1 MKKNIKIWCML
12 VIFILN
18 IILAVI
24 PSNNAWAM
32 KKNQYSI
39 IRVDEGIKYLSVY
52 NDNILLINNEGQAI
66 LRKDEIDIKIQGNNF
81 RMLAKNL
88 IINDENKIYDVFNE
102 EFLDEETIDKFE
114 DIIIESK
121 NIFVTGAGRSGL
133 AAKAFA
139 MRLMH
144 LGLSAYVVG
153 ETISP
158 AIYEDDCIIAISG
171 SGETNTI
178 VSAAKIAKNR
188 GSKVLAVTSYPEST
202 LGKLSDAYVFVK
214 GRTKKEVDDENYMK
228 RQIHGNYTSLTPLG
242 TAFELTTLVFL
253 DAIVSELMEKMQQTE
268 SDLKARH
275 TVLE

>member
-1 MKKNIKIWCML
+1 MEIMKTSINAILDNIK
-12 VIFILN
+12 
-18 IILAVI
+18 
-24 PSNNAWAM
+24 NA
-32 KKNQYSI
+32 
-39 IRVDEGIKYLSVY
+39 
-52 NDNILLINNEGQAI
+52 
-66 LRKDEIDIKIQGNNF
+66 
-81 RMLAKNL
+81 
-88 IINDENKIYDVFNE
+88 E

-214 GRTKKEVDDENYMK
+214 GRTQKEVDDENYMK

>member
-1 MKKNIKIWCML
+1 MEIMKTSINAILDNIK
-12 VIFILN
+12 
-18 IILAVI
+18 
-24 PSNNAWAM
+24 NA
-32 KKNQYSI
+32 
-39 IRVDEGIKYLSVY
+39 
-52 NDNILLINNEGQAI
+52 
-66 LRKDEIDIKIQGNNF
+66 
-81 RMLAKNL
+81 
-88 IINDENKIYDVFNE
+88 E

-133 AAKAFA
+133 AAKAFE

>member
-1 MKKNIKIWCML
+1 MEIMKTSIAA
-12 VIFILN
+12 IL
-18 IILAVI
+18 
-24 PSNNAWAM
+24 
-32 KKNQYSI
+32 
-39 IRVDEGIKYLSVY
+39 
-52 NDNILLINNEGQAI
+52 DNIQNA
-66 LRKDEIDIKIQGNNF
+66 
-81 RMLAKNL
+81 
-88 IINDENKIYDVFNE
+88 E
-102 EFLDEETIDKFE
+102 EFLNEDAIDKFE
-114 DIIIESK
+114 NIIIESK

-144 LGLSAYVVG
+144 LGLSSYVVG

-158 AIYEDDCIIAISG
+158 AINEDDCIVAISG

-202 LGKLSDAYVFVK
+202 LGQLADSILFVK
-214 GRTKKEVDDENYMK
+214 GRTKQEVDDENYMK
-228 RQIHGNYTSLTPLG
+228 RQIYGNYTSLTPLG

-253 DAIVSELMEKMQQTE
+253 DAIVSELMEKMHQTE

>member
-1 MKKNIKIWCML
+1 MKSSIKAIIGNI
-12 VIFILN
+12 VS
-18 IILAVI
+18 A
-24 PSNNAWAM
+24 
-32 KKNQYSI
+32 
-39 IRVDEGIKYLSVY
+39 
-52 NDNILLINNEGQAI
+52 
-66 LRKDEIDIKIQGNNF
+66 
-81 RMLAKNL
+81 
-88 IINDENKIYDVFNE
+88 E
-102 EFLDEETIDKFE
+102 EFLDAESIDRFE
-114 DIIIESK
+114 NIIIESK
-121 NIFVTGAGRSGL
+121 NVFVTGAGRSGL

-158 AIYEDDCIIAISG
+158 AINEDDCIVAISG

-178 VSAAKIAKNR
+178 VSAAKIAKKR

-202 LGKLSDAYVFVK
+202 LGELADTCLLVK

-228 RQIHGNYTSLTPLG
+228 RQIYGNYTSLTPLG

-253 DAIVSELMEKMQQTE
+253 DAVVSELMEKMHQTE

>member
-1 MKKNIKIWCML
+1 MEIMKTSIKA
-12 VIFILN
+12 IL
-18 IILAVI
+18 
-24 PSNNAWAM
+24 
-32 KKNQYSI
+32 
-39 IRVDEGIKYLSVY
+39 
-52 NDNILLINNEGQAI
+52 DNIESA
-66 LRKDEIDIKIQGNNF
+66 
-81 RMLAKNL
+81 
-88 IINDENKIYDVFNE
+88 E
-102 EFLDEETIDKFE
+102 EFLDEKSLDEFE
-114 DIIIESK
+114 DIIIAAK

-158 AIYEDDCIIAISG
+158 AIYSDDVIVAISG

-188 GSKVLAVTSYPEST
+188 GSKVLALTSYPDST
-202 LGKLSDAYVFVK
+202 LGQLADTFILVK

-253 DAIVSELMEKMQQTE
+253 DAIVSELMEKMHQTE

>member
-1 MKKNIKIWCML
+1 MEIMKTSLNAILDNIK
-12 VIFILN
+12 
-18 IILAVI
+18 
-24 PSNNAWAM
+24 NA
-32 KKNQYSI
+32 
-39 IRVDEGIKYLSVY
+39 
-52 NDNILLINNEGQAI
+52 
-66 LRKDEIDIKIQGNNF
+66 
-81 RMLAKNL
+81 
-88 IINDENKIYDVFNE
+88 E
-102 EFLDEETIDKFE
+102 EFLAEETIDKFE

-188 GSKVLAVTSYPEST
+188 GSKVLAVTSYREST

>member
-1 MKKNIKIWCML
+1 MEIMKT
-12 VIFILN
+12 
-18 IILAVI
+18 
-24 PSNNAWAM
+24 
-32 KKNQYSI
+32 SI
-39 IRVDEGIKYLSVY
+39 
-52 NDNILLINNEGQAI
+52 QAI
-66 LRKDEIDIKIQGNNF
+66 LNNIEK
-81 RMLAKNL
+81 A
-88 IINDENKIYDVFNE
+88 E
-102 EFLDEETIDKFE
+102 EYLDEEAIDKFE
-114 DIIIESK
+114 DIIIGSK

-158 AIYEDDCIIAISG
+158 AIYEDDCIVAISG

-188 GSKVLAVTSYPEST
+188 GSKVLALTSYPEST
-202 LGKLSDAYVFVK
+202 LGQLCDSYILVK
-214 GRTKKEVDDENYMK
+214 GRTKKEVDDENYIK

-253 DAIVSELMEKMQQTE
+253 DAIVSELMEKMHQTE

>member
-1 MKKNIKIWCML
+1 MEIMKTSIKE
-12 VIFILN
+12 ILN
-18 IILAVI
+18 NIE
-24 PSNNAWAM
+24 NA
-32 KKNQYSI
+32 
-39 IRVDEGIKYLSVY
+39 
-52 NDNILLINNEGQAI
+52 
-66 LRKDEIDIKIQGNNF
+66 
-81 RMLAKNL
+81 
-88 IINDENKIYDVFNE
+88 E
-102 EFLDEETIDKFE
+102 EYLDEESIENFE
-114 DIIIESK
+114 DIII
-121 NIFVTGAGRSGL
+121 NANNVFVTGAGRSGL

-144 LGLSAYVVG
+144 LGVSSYVVG

-158 AIYEDDCIIAISG
+158 AINKDDCIIAISG

-202 LGKLSDAYVFVK
+202 LGQLSDCYIVVK

-228 RQIHGNYTSLTPLG
+228 RQIYGNYTSLTPLG

-253 DAIVSELMEKMQQTE
+253 DAIVSELMEKMHQTE

>member
-1 MKKNIKIWCML
+1 MKSSIKAIIGNI
-12 VIFILN
+12 VS
-18 IILAVI
+18 A
-24 PSNNAWAM
+24 
-32 KKNQYSI
+32 
-39 IRVDEGIKYLSVY
+39 
-52 NDNILLINNEGQAI
+52 
-66 LRKDEIDIKIQGNNF
+66 
-81 RMLAKNL
+81 
-88 IINDENKIYDVFNE
+88 E
-102 EFLDEETIDKFE
+102 EFLDEENVEKFE
-114 DIIIESK
+114 DIIIEAD
-121 NIFVTGAGRSGL
+121 NVFVTGAGRSGL

-144 LGLSAYVVG
+144 LGVSAYVVG

-158 AIYEDDCIIAISG
+158 AINNGDCIIAISG

-202 LGKLSDAYVFVK
+202 LGKLADTCLLVK
-214 GRTKKEVDDENYMK
+214 GRTMQEVDDENYMK
-228 RQIHGNYTSLTPLG
+228 RQIYGNYTSLTPLG

-253 DAIVSELMEKMQQTE
+253 DAIVSELMEKMHQTE

>member
-1 MKKNIKIWCML
+1 MEIMKTSIK
-12 VIFILN
+12 
-18 IILAVI
+18 
-24 PSNNAWAM
+24 
-32 KKNQYSI
+32 
-39 IRVDEGIKYLSVY
+39 
-52 NDNILLINNEGQAI
+52 AI
-66 LRKDEIDIKIQGNNF
+66 L
-81 RMLAKNL
+81 
-88 IINDENKIYDVFNE
+88 ENIESAE
-102 EFLDEETIDKFE
+102 EFLDEKTIDKFE
-114 DIIIESK
+114 NMIIGAN

-144 LGLSAYVVG
+144 LGLSSYVVG

-158 AIYEDDCIIAISG
+158 AINADDCIVAISG

-188 GSKVLAVTSYPEST
+188 GSKVLALTSYPESS
-202 LGKLSDAYVFVK
+202 LGQLADSFILVK

-253 DAIVSELMEKMQQTE
+253 DAIVSELMEKMEQTE

>member
-1 MKKNIKIWCML
+1 MEIMKTSIKAILGNIEDAQKYL
-12 VIFILN
+12 DEK
-18 IILAVI
+18 A
-24 PSNNAWAM
+24 
-32 KKNQYSI
+32 
-39 IRVDEGIKYLSVY
+39 VDE
-52 NDNILLINNEGQAI
+52 
-66 LRKDEIDIKIQGNNF
+66 
-81 RMLAKNL
+81 
-88 IINDENKIYDVFNE
+88 
-102 EFLDEETIDKFE
+102 FE
-114 DIIIESK
+114 DIIISSE

-144 LGLSAYVVG
+144 LGLSSFVVG

-158 AIYEDDCIIAISG
+158 AINENDCIIAISG

-202 LGKLSDAYVFVK
+202 LGQLSDAYLFVK

-253 DAIVSELMEKMQQTE
+253 DAIVSELMEKMEQTE

>member
-1 MKKNIKIWCML
+1 MEIMKTSIKAILDNIKNAED
-12 VIFILN
+12 ILDEKAIDEFEN
-18 IILAVI
+18 III
-24 PSNNAWAM
+24 
-32 KKNQYSI
+32 
-39 IRVDEGIKYLSVY
+39 G
-52 NDNILLINNEGQAI
+52 
-66 LRKDEIDIKIQGNNF
+66 
-81 RMLAKNL
+81 
-88 IINDENKIYDVFNE
+88 
-102 EFLDEETIDKFE
+102 
-114 DIIIESK
+114 SK

-178 VSAAKIAKNR
+178 VSAVKIAKNR
-188 GSKVLAVTSYPEST
+188 GSKVLALTSYPESN
-202 LGKLSDAYVFVK
+202 LGQLADAYILVK
-214 GRTKKEVDDENYMK
+214 GRTKKEDDDENYMK
-228 RQIHGNYTSLTPLG
+228 RQIYGNYTSLTPLG

>member
-1 MKKNIKIWCML
+1 MKTSIKA
-12 VIFILN
+12 ILN
-18 IILAVI
+18 NIISA
-24 PSNNAWAM
+24 
-32 KKNQYSI
+32 
-39 IRVDEGIKYLSVY
+39 
-52 NDNILLINNEGQAI
+52 
-66 LRKDEIDIKIQGNNF
+66 
-81 RMLAKNL
+81 
-88 IINDENKIYDVFNE
+88 E
-102 EFLDEETIDKFE
+102 EYLDEETIEQFE
-114 DIIIESK
+114 NIIIEAK
-121 NIFVTGAGRSGL
+121 NVFVTGAGRSGL

-178 VSAAKIAKNR
+178 VSAARIAKNR

-202 LGKLSDAYVFVK
+202 LGQLADGYLLVK
-214 GRTKKEVDDENYMK
+214 GRTKKEVDDENYIK

>member
-1 MKKNIKIWCML
+1 MKTSIRA
-12 VIFILN
+12 IL
-18 IILAVI
+18 
-24 PSNNAWAM
+24 
-32 KKNQYSI
+32 
-39 IRVDEGIKYLSVY
+39 
-52 NDNILLINNEGQAI
+52 DNIESAQ
-66 LRKDEIDIKIQGNNF
+66 E
-81 RMLAKNL
+81 
-88 IINDENKIYDVFNE
+88 Y
-102 EFLDEETIDKFE
+102 LDEEAIEKFE
-114 DIIIESK
+114 DIIINSK

-188 GSKVLAVTSYPEST
+188 GSKVLALTSYPDST
-202 LGKLSDAYVFVK
+202 LGQMCDSYILVK
-214 GRTKKEVDDENYMK
+214 GRTKKEVDDENYIK

-253 DAIVSELMEKMQQTE
+253 DAIVSELMEKMHQTE

>member
-1 MKKNIKIWCML
+1 MEIMKTSIRA
-12 VIFILN
+12 ILN
-18 IILAVI
+18 
-24 PSNNAWAM
+24 
-32 KKNQYSI
+32 
-39 IRVDEGIKYLSVY
+39 
-52 NDNILLINNEGQAI
+52 NIESAQ
-66 LRKDEIDIKIQGNNF
+66 
-81 RMLAKNL
+81 
-88 IINDENKIYDVFNE
+88 
-102 EFLDEETIDKFE
+102 EFLDEKAIDEFE

-188 GSKVLAVTSYPEST
+188 GSKVLALTSYPDST
-202 LGKLSDAYVFVK
+202 LGQLADSYILVK
-214 GRTKKEVDDENYMK
+214 GRTKKEVDDENYIK

-253 DAIVSELMEKMQQTE
+253 DAIVSELMEKMHQTE

>member
-1 MKKNIKIWCML
+1 MKTSIKAILDNIKS
-12 VIFILN
+12 
-18 IILAVI
+18 AED
-24 PSNNAWAM
+24 
-32 KKNQYSI
+32 Y
-39 IRVDEGIKYLSVY
+39 
-52 NDNILLINNEGQAI
+52 
-66 LRKDEIDIKIQGNNF
+66 
-81 RMLAKNL
+81 
-88 IINDENKIYDVFNE
+88 
-102 EFLDEETIDKFE
+102 LDEEAIDKFE
-114 DIIIESK
+114 NIIIESK

-188 GSKVLAVTSYPEST
+188 GSKVLALTSYPEST
-202 LGKLSDAYVFVK
+202 LGQLCDCYILVK
-214 GRTKKEVDDENYMK
+214 GRTKKEVDDENYIK

>member
-1 MKKNIKIWCML
+1 MEIMKTSIKA
-12 VIFILN
+12 IL
-18 IILAVI
+18 
-24 PSNNAWAM
+24 
-32 KKNQYSI
+32 
-39 IRVDEGIKYLSVY
+39 
-52 NDNILLINNEGQAI
+52 DNIESAQ
-66 LRKDEIDIKIQGNNF
+66 
-81 RMLAKNL
+81 
-88 IINDENKIYDVFNE
+88 
-102 EFLDEETIDKFE
+102 EFLDEEAIDKFE

-158 AIYEDDCIIAISG
+158 AIYEDDCIVAISG

-178 VSAAKIAKNR
+178 VSAAKISKTR
-188 GSKVLAVTSYPEST
+188 GAKVLALTSYPEST
-202 LGKLSDAYVFVK
+202 LGQLADCYVLVK

-253 DAIVSELMEKMQQTE
+253 DAIVSELMEKMEQTE

>member
-1 MKKNIKIWCML
+1 MEIMKTSIRA
-12 VIFILN
+12 IL
-18 IILAVI
+18 
-24 PSNNAWAM
+24 
-32 KKNQYSI
+32 
-39 IRVDEGIKYLSVY
+39 
-52 NDNILLINNEGQAI
+52 DNIESAQ
-66 LRKDEIDIKIQGNNF
+66 D
-81 RMLAKNL
+81 
-88 IINDENKIYDVFNE
+88 
-102 EFLDEETIDKFE
+102 FLDEEAIEKFE
-114 DIIIESK
+114 EIIINSK

-188 GSKVLAVTSYPEST
+188 GSKVLALTSYPEST
-202 LGKLSDAYVFVK
+202 LGQLCDSYILVK
-214 GRTKKEVDDENYMK
+214 GRTKKEVDDENYIK

-253 DAIVSELMEKMQQTE
+253 DAIVSELMEKMHQTE

>member
-1 MKKNIKIWCML
+1 MEIMKTSIK
-12 VIFILN
+12 
-18 IILAVI
+18 
-24 PSNNAWAM
+24 
-32 KKNQYSI
+32 
-39 IRVDEGIKYLSVY
+39 
-52 NDNILLINNEGQAI
+52 AI
-66 LRKDEIDIKIQGNNF
+66 L
-81 RMLAKNL
+81 
-88 IINDENKIYDVFNE
+88 ENIEMAE
-102 EFLDEETIDKFE
+102 EYLDEKTIDEFE
-114 DIIIESK
+114 DIII
-121 NIFVTGAGRSGL
+121 NANNVFVTGAGRSGL

-158 AIYEDDCIIAISG
+158 AINKGDCIIAISG

-178 VSAAKIAKNR
+178 VSAAKIAKDR
-188 GSKVLAVTSYPEST
+188 GSDVLAVTSYPEST
-202 LGKLSDAYVFVK
+202 LGKLADGYLFVK
-214 GRTKKEVDDENYMK
+214 GRTKQEVDDENYMK

-253 DAIVSELMEKMQQTE
+253 DAIVSELMEKMEQTE

>member
-1 MKKNIKIWCML
+1 MGKIKMEIMKTSIKA
-12 VIFILN
+12 IL
-18 IILAVI
+18 
-24 PSNNAWAM
+24 
-32 KKNQYSI
+32 
-39 IRVDEGIKYLSVY
+39 
-52 NDNILLINNEGQAI
+52 DNIESAEEYL
-66 LRKDEIDIKIQGNNF
+66 DETFI
-81 RMLAKNL
+81 
-88 IINDENKIYDVFNE
+88 E
-102 EFLDEETIDKFE
+102 EFENV
-114 DIIIESK
+114 IIEAE
-121 NIFVTGAGRSGL
+121 NVFVTGAGRSGL

-158 AIYEDDCIIAISG
+158 AINAEDCIIAISG

-178 VSAAKIAKNR
+178 VSAARIAKSR
-188 GSKVLAVTSYPEST
+188 GSKVLAVTSYPDST
-202 LGKLSDAYVFVK
+202 LGKLSDGHLLVK
-214 GRTKKEVDDENYMK
+214 GRMQQEKDDKNYMK

-253 DAIVSELMEKMQQTE
+253 DAIVSELMEKMHQTE

>member
-1 MKKNIKIWCML
+1 MKDSIK
-12 VIFILN
+12 
-18 IILAVI
+18 
-24 PSNNAWAM
+24 
-32 KKNQYSI
+32 
-39 IRVDEGIKYLSVY
+39 
-52 NDNILLINNEGQAI
+52 AI
-66 LRKDEIDIKIQGNNF
+66 LENIDSAQQ
-81 RMLAKNL
+81 
-88 IINDENKIYDVFNE
+88 
-102 EFLDEETIDKFE
+102 FLDEESVDEFE
-114 DIIIESK
+114 NIIMDAN
-121 NIFVTGAGRSGL
+121 NIFVTGEGRCGL

-144 LGLSAYVVG
+144 LGLSSFVVG

-158 AIYEDDCIIAISG
+158 AINADDCIIAISG

-202 LGKLSDAYVFVK
+202 LGQLADGYLFVK

-253 DAIVSELMEKMQQTE
+253 DAVVSELMEKMEQTE